1 MLEFNYNYL
10 QLSSSINPLYT
21 SFTNPSI
28 NNQGDIAFEA
38 FLDPNLPP
46 LAIFSANETGSKN
59 IIDNSQVFLTE
70 GAFQPVF
77 DPSINDSGTVSF
89 VNNET
94 SQLTDENG
102 NVILDE
108 NNEPIIQLDKS
119 AIKIGNG
126 EEPITLVESNIAY
139 ETFGGSEINDRG
151 TVVYVVGNLLNIPV
165 DVAVPSTIFTLNA
178 EGAKTEIASTN
189 GIFSSFD
196 VGIDTIGGDGPVTS
210 LDISPSIN
218 ESNEVAFNANLD
230 TGSQGIFVYDD
241 GEIAEIANNDGEFD
255 QFSSPD
261 INDEGAIAF
270 LTQRDDGSRG
280 IYTNTYGE
288 LNTLVDDSGEF
299 SFFNSQPTFNNNGEV
314 AFYGELD
321 DGSAGIFVAS
331 EIGYEQIVAVGDE
344 LAGSTVQELIIVQE
358 GINDSGQVAF
368 QARLADGNFAI
379 FRADP
384 LNQPTQDSDRLYGDM
399 GNNYLDGQGENDLI
413 VGNEGNDT
421 LFGNDGDDLLQ
432 GGQGCDILQ
441 GGLGFDSLLGGDNAD
456 IFKLTLGDDSDQI
469 FDYVDG
475 TDKFSLDGQNTHLE
489 FSQLEISQNG
499 DNTDIKLLSTGDLLA
514 SVSEIDAQAIDVTD
528 FV

>member
-1 MLEFNYNYL
+1 MLESNNNYL
-10 QLSSSINPLYT
+10 QLSDSITPPYT

-28 NNQGDIAFEA
+28 NSQGDVAFEA

-46 LAIFSANETGSKN
+46 LGIFAANSWGNTN
-59 IIDNSQVFLTE
+59 IIDNSQVFLNE

-77 DPSINDSGTVSF
+77 DPSINNSGTVSF
-89 VNNET
+89 INNET

-126 EEPITLVESNIAY
+126 EEPVTLVESNVPY
-139 ETFGGSEINDRG
+139 ETFGGAEINDRG
-151 TVVYVVGNLLNIPV
+151 TVVYVVGNLLNTPV
-165 DVAVPSTIFTLNA
+165 DVPVATKVFTLNA
-178 EGAKTEIASTN
+178 EGTKTEIASTD

-218 ESNEVAFNANLD
+218 ENDEVAFNADLD

-241 GEIAEIANNDGEFD
+241 GEIKEIANSDGEFE

-280 IYTNTYGE
+280 IYTDTYGQ
-288 LNTLVDDSGEF
+288 LDVLVDDSGNF
-299 SFFNSQPTFNNNGEV
+299 SFFNSQPAFNNNGEV
-314 AFYGELD
+314 AFYAELD

-331 EIGYEQIVAVGDE
+331 EIGYEPIISVGDE
-344 LAGSTVQELIIVQE
+344 LAGSTVEELIIVQE
-358 GINDSGQVAF
+358 GINDSGQIAF
-368 QARLADGNFAI
+368 QARLTDGNFAI

-384 LNQPTQDSDRLYGDM
+384 ISQPSQDSDRLYGDI
-399 GNNYLDGQGENDLI
+399 GNNYLDGQAGNDLI
-413 VGNEGNDT
+413 VGNQGNDK
-421 LFGNDGDDLLQ
+421 LVGGDGDDLLR
-432 GGQGCDILQ
+432 GGQGYDILD
-441 GGLGFDSLLGGDNAD
+441 GGTGYDTLIGGDDTD
-456 IFKLTLGDDSDQI
+456 IFKLTSGQDSDQI
-469 FDYVDG
+469 LDYVDEI
-475 TDKFSLDGQNTHLE
+475 DKFSLEAHLQ

-499 DNTDIKLLSTGDLLA
+499 DNTDIKLLSTGDILA
-514 SVSEIDAQAIDVTD
+514 SVSGIDAQAIEATD

>member
-1 MLEFNYNYL
+1 MLESNYNYL
-10 QLSSSINPLYT
+10 QLSDTVTPPYT

-28 NNQGDIAFEA
+28 NEQGDVAFEA

-46 LAIFSANETGSKN
+46 LGIFSANNLGSTN
-59 IIDNSQVFLTE
+59 IIDNSQAFLNE

-77 DPSINDSGTVSF
+77 EPSINNSGTVSF

-126 EEPITLVESNIAY
+126 GEPVTLVESNVPY
-139 ETFGGSEINDRG
+139 ETFGGSEINERG
-151 TVVYVVGNLLNIPV
+151 TVVYVAGNLLNVPV
-165 DVAVPSTIFTLNA
+165 DFPVATKVFTLSA
-178 EGAKTEIASTN
+178 EGTKTEIASTD

-196 VGIDTIGGDGPVTS
+196 VGIDTIGGDGPVTA

-218 ESNEVAFNANLD
+218 ENDEVAFNADLD

-241 GEIAEIANNDGEFD
+241 GEIEEIANNDGEFD

-280 IYTNTYGE
+280 IYTNTYGK
-288 LNTLVDDSGEF
+288 LDILVDDSSEF
-299 SFFNSQPTFNNNGEV
+299 SFFNSQPAFNNNGEV

-344 LAGSTVQELIIVQE
+344 LAGSTVEELVIVQE

-368 QARLADGNFAI
+368 QARLTDGNFAI

-384 LNQPTQDSDRLYGDM
+384 LSQPSQDSDRLYGDI
-399 GNNYLDGQGENDLI
+399 GNNYLDGQGGNDLI

-421 LFGNDGDDLLQ
+421 LVGGYGDDLLR
-432 GGQGCDILQ
+432 GGQGYDILK
-441 GGLGFDSLLGGDNAD
+441 GGAGYDTLIGGDDAD
-456 IFKLTLGDDSDQI
+456 IFKLTLGHGTDQI

-475 TDKFSLDGQNTHLE
+475 TDKFSLDAHLQ

-499 DNTDIKLLSTGDLLA
+499 DNTDIKLLSSGVLLA
-514 SVSEIDAQAIDVTD
+514 SVSGIDAQAIEVTD
-528 FV
+528 FVS

>member
-1 MLEFNYNYL
+1 MLESNYNYL
-10 QLSSSINPLYT
+10 QLSDTINPLYT

-28 NNQGDIAFEA
+28 NGQGDVTFEA

-46 LAIFSANETGSKN
+46 LAIFSANNEGSTN
-59 IIDNSQVFLTE
+59 IIDNSQAFLSE

-77 DPSINDSGTVSF
+77 DPSINNSGTVSF
-89 VNNET
+89 INNET

-102 NVILDE
+102 NIILDE
-108 NNEPIIQLDKS
+108 NNEPIIQLDRS

-126 EEPITLVESNIAY
+126 EELVTLVESNVPD

-151 TVVYVVGNLLNIPV
+151 TVVYVAGNLLNTPI
-165 DVAVPSTIFTLNA
+165 DVSAPTKIFTLDA
-178 EGAKTEIASTN
+178 EGTKTEIASTD
-189 GIFSSFD
+189 GIFNSFD
-196 VGIDTIGGDGPVTS
+196 VGIDTIGGDGPVTA

-218 ESNEVAFNANLD
+218 ENDEVAFNADLD
-230 TGSQGIFVYDD
+230 TGNQGIFVYDD
-241 GEIAEIANNDGEFD
+241 GDIAEIANNDGEFD

-261 INDEGAIAF
+261 INDQGEIAF
-270 LTQRDDGSRG
+270 LTQKDDGSRG
-280 IYTNTYGE
+280 IYTNTYE
-288 LNTLVDDSGEF
+288 QLDVLVDDSGEF
-299 SFFNSQPTFNNNGEV
+299 SFFNSQPAFNNNGEV

-344 LAGSTVQELIIVQE
+344 LAGSTVAELVIVQE

-368 QARLADGNFAI
+368 QAKLADGNFAI

-384 LNQPTQDSDRLYGDM
+384 LSQPTQDSDRLYGDM
-399 GNNYLDGQGENDLI
+399 GNNYLDGQGGNDLI
-413 VGNEGNDT
+413 VGNQGDDQ
-421 LFGNDGDDLLQ
+421 LVGGDGDDLLQ
-432 GGQGCDILQ
+432 GGQGCDILE
-441 GGLGFDSLLGGDNAD
+441 GGTGYDTLIGGDDAD
-456 IFKLTLGDDSDQI
+456 IFKLIAGHDSDQI

-475 TDKFSLDGQNTHLE
+475 TDKFSLDSCWQ
-489 FSQLEISQNG
+489 FSQLEILQNG

-514 SVSEIDAQAIDVTD
+514 SVSGIDAQAIEITD